1 MRKFTNFLSVFSTV
15 KSYQNQGRFGH
26 IEGPKMN
33 EYSRK
38 SWAIFILSTSLI
50 SSQVVLQV
58 SLERFEVF
66 LAFGTKSWENSGKRN
81 CIRECQINIFRV
93 NY

>member
-1 MRKFTNFLSVFSTV
+1 
-15 KSYQNQGRFGH
+15 
-26 IEGPKMN
+26 MN

-66 LAFGTKSWENSGKRN
+66 LVQKVGKIRENAI
-81 CIRECQINIFRV
+81 CIREC
-93 NY
+93 

>member
-1 MRKFTNFLSVFSTV
+1 MRKLTNFLSVFSTV

-66 LAFGTKSWENSGKRN
+66 LVQKVGKIRENAI
-81 CIRECQINIFRV
+81 CIREC
-93 NY
+93 